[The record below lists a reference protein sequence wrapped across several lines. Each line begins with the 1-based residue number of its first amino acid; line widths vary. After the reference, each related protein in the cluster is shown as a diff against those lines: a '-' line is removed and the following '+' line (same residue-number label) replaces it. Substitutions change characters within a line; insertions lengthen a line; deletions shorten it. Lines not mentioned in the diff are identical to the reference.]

1 MFGASPLTGYCKR
14 QRPALPGK
22 PAKCRLTLSRTKRE
36 IRAYVAE
43 GFPRLGRS
51 LVPSRFGL
59 NPLRRNPAQSIE
71 EDDSTALTFKY
82 LVVK

>member
-14 QRPALPGK
+14 QRPARSQVSL
-22 PAKCRLTLSRTKRE
+22 LSVDWLCLGLKGEYGRTWLRDSH
-36 IRAYVAE
+36 
-43 GFPRLGRS
+43 RS

-71 EDDSTALTFKY
+71 EDDSTAFTLKY